1 MEIEEQSLTVVLA
14 EEEEGACEQ
23 RQLCQQC

>member
-1 MEIEEQSLTVVLA
+1 MLA

-23 RQLCQQC
+23 QKQLSASGAQPWAGGAS